1 MKDGEHK
8 PKADPEKDTITSRR
22 YARERVM
29 QTLYAVEMTG
39 GDFPFLRRQIIDSD
53 EKLDETNKKFAVDLA
68 VRAHDSE
75 EECNEILKKRSEHWD
90 ISRMA
95 AIDRA
100 ILHMAI
106 TELKYFSDVP
116 PKVTIDE
123 AIEIAKRFSTAES
136 GKFIN
141 GILDA
146 VLTDLKQEHAI
157 HKRGRGLRE
166 E

>member
-1 MKDGEHK
+1 MPIPPK
-8 PKADPEKDTITSRR
+8 PEPAADPSQIASRR

-29 QTLYAVEMTG
+29 QTLYASFMAES
-39 GDFPFLRRQIIDSD
+39 DFNFLCHEIILNDA
-53 EKLDETNKKFAVDLA
+53 KLDETSKTFAFSLAKK
-68 VRAHDSE
+68 AHE
-75 EECNEILKKRSEHWD
+75 EMETTEAMIAAKSAHWD
-90 ISRMA
+90 VSRLA

-106 TELKYFSDVP
+106 TELKFFRDIP

-136 GKFIN
+136 GRFVN

-146 VLTDLKQEHAI
+146 VLSDLKSEGGLT
-157 HKRGRGLRE
+157 KRGRGLRE
-166 E
+166 S

>member
-1 MKDGEHK
+1 MSENTHRT
-8 PKADPEKDTITSRR
+8 KATDEKETIPSRR

-29 QTLYAVEMTG
+29 QALYAVEMTH

-53 EKLDETNKKFAVDLA
+53 EKLDETNKAFAVELA
-68 VRAHDSE
+68 VKAHDFE
-75 EECNEILKKRSEHWD
+75 EECNDILKKKSEHWD
-90 ISRMA
+90 IARMA

-106 TELKYFSDVP
+106 AELKYFPDVP

-146 VLTDLKQEHAI
+146 VLADLKQEHTLR
-157 HKRGRGLRE
+157 KRGRGLRE

>member
-1 MKDGEHK
+1 MSENAHK
-8 PKADPEKDTITSRR
+8 AKTDAEKETISSRR

-29 QTLYAVEMTG
+29 QTLYAVEMTH

-53 EKLDETNKKFAVDLA
+53 AKLDETNKQFAVDLA

-106 TELKYFSDVP
+106 AELKYFSDVP

-141 GILDA
+141 GILNA
-146 VLTDLKQEHAI
+146 VLADLKQEHSI
-157 HKRGRGLRE
+157 RKRGRGLRE

>member
-1 MKDGEHK
+1 MTTT
-8 PKADPEKDTITSRR
+8 PTPETPDKKTIASRR

-29 QTLYAVEMTG
+29 QVLYAS
-39 GDFPFLRRQIIDSD
+39 FLADTEFTFLCHQIILLD
-53 EKLDETNKKFAVDLA
+53 EKLDEAAKDFAMELAKKAFEE
-68 VRAHDSE
+68 RASCE
-75 EECNEILKKRSEHWD
+75 VLLGQKSANWD
-90 ISRMA
+90 VSRLA

-106 TELKYFSDVP
+106 TELKHFRDIP

-136 GKFIN
+136 GRFVN

-146 VLTDLKQEHAI
+146 VLDDLKREGQLT
-157 HKRGRGLRE
+157 KRGRGLRDE
-166 E
+166 

>member
-1 MKDGEHK
+1 MKDGTHK
-8 PKADPEKDTITSRR
+8 TKATSEQETIPSRR

-29 QTLYAVEMTG
+29 QTLYAAEMSH

-53 EKLDETNKKFAVDLA
+53 EKLDETNKKFAVELA
-68 VRAHDSE
+68 IKAHDAE
-75 EECNEILKKRSEHWD
+75 EECNEILKKKSEHWD
-90 ISRMA
+90 IARMA

-146 VLTDLKQEHAI
+146 VLADLKQEHTI

>member
-1 MKDGEHK
+1 MPTK
-8 PKADPEKDTITSRR
+8 PPTPEPTQIASRR

-29 QTLYAVEMTG
+29 QTLYASFMA
-39 GDFPFLRRQIIDSD
+39 DSD
-53 EKLDETNKKFAVDLA
+53 FTFLCHEIILNDDKLDETGKTFAYELAKK
-68 VRAHDSE
+68 AHEESE
-75 EECNEILKKRSEHWD
+75 ETETIIASKSAHWD
-90 ISRMA
+90 VTRLA

-106 TELKYFSDVP
+106 TELKFFRDIP

-136 GKFIN
+136 GRFVN

-146 VLTDLKQEHAI
+146 VLSDLKSEGNLS
-157 HKRGRGLRE
+157 KRGRGLRDT
-166 E
+166 